1 MWRASGCPQPP
12 GEDPAAHQ
20 SREARLPTSPERRA
34 RLSTSPEWRARLPA
48 TVRPSSSRDLAAV
61 VAGAAGLAGGL
72 YSLARLGRAG
82 RGRHRL
88 GPGDPAEVGETVS
101 VVVPAR
107 DEAGRVGE
115 CVAALLGQ
123 DAAVVEVVVVD
134 DGSSDGTAEEA
145 ARAGARVEAAPA
157 PGPGVGGKAA
167 ACAHGA
173 GVAAAGR
180 WLAFVDADVVLA
192 PGALSRLLG
201 GCLAT
206 GAVAASPLARQRT
219 RTWWEEL
226 LLPELGLAVA
236 ERLDLDAVADPAR
249 PDAFLSGQCLL
260 VRRDAYAAVG
270 GFAAVAGSLVEDV
283 ALARRLK
290 AAGHRLE
297 VRLAPDLAA
306 VRMYGR
312 LGDLWEGLAK
322 NLAEVWGTDPG
333 SLAGQAAR
341 ALAGL
346 APWLALAARPG
357 PPARRVA
364 LAGGLLQLTV
374 RAGGRLVAGADPRY
388 ALAYPAADLVLLAV
402 YADAV
407 RRRRTGAPLTWK
419 GRTYVTPRS

>member
-1 MWRASGCPQPP
+1 VSGPPVGERSRPGGGGSSAVNGPQE
-12 GEDPAAHQ
+12 GG
-20 SREARLPTSPERRA
+20 L
-34 RLSTSPEWRARLPA
+34 RLSTTVRPA
-48 TVRPSSSRDLAAV
+48 TVRDLVAAA
-61 VAGAAGLAGGL
+61 AGTAGLAGAL
-72 YSLARLGRAG
+72 SSLARLGRAG
-82 RGRHRL
+82 RRRHRL
-88 GPGDPAEVGETVS
+88 GPGDPAEPDETVS

-107 DEAGRVGE
+107 DEAGRVGD
-115 CVAALLGQ
+115 CVVALLAQ

-134 DGSSDGTAEEA
+134 DGSSDGTAAEA

-157 PGPGVGGKAA
+157 PGPGVAGKAA

-173 GVAAAGR
+173 AVAAGGW

-192 PGALSRLLG
+192 PEALSRLLAA
-201 GCLAT
+201 CLA
-206 GAVAASPLARQRT
+206 GEASAASPLARQRT

-260 VRRDAYAAVG
+260 VRRDAYEAVG

-322 NLAEVWGTDPG
+322 NLAEVWGASAGD
-333 SLAGQAAR
+333 LARQAAR
-341 ALAGL
+341 ALVGV

-357 PPARRVA
+357 PAARRVA

-374 RAGGRLVAGADPRY
+374 RAGGRLVAGADPRF
-388 ALAYPAADLVLLAV
+388 ALAYPAADLMLLAV
-402 YADAV
+402 YADSV
-407 RRRRTGAPLTWK
+407 RRHRTGAPLTWK
-419 GRTYVTPRS
+419 GRVHVAGGHAGP